1 MALKKPLAPS
11 RLTVYGVGTII
22 GDGNHSVI
30 GPAEAKAGAGL
41 SPSFVLAGGHL
52 RGLCRFVLG
61 SWPRRRP
68 ARATDHKFVRALFP
82 SP

>member
-22 GDGNHSVI
+22 GDGIHSVI

-41 SPSFVLAGGHL
+41 SPSFVMAGGHL

-61 SWPRRRP
+61 AGLGAAQYGPKTTNSCAP
-68 ARATDHKFVRALFP
+68 
-82 SP
+82 